1 MKRNCEKWGP
11 LFNSWQTPKII
22 TSISSSCTL
31 SKISLLR
38 MNASFWHDHLVL
50 NEGKKYLYISYVSKV
65 QINFMKSCKL
75 KTYFFYCIKIYLCLD
90 ALLYQT
96 HLSPTNA
103 AANNSQM
110 WHSMPVYLFDIKH
123 STVCCCTYN
132 TGCSIQIWL
141 FWHDNKY
148 LGIALRGG
156 GGGSYGHSNCCCSSS
171 YLLHYAL
178 WNQKKY
184 LTF

>member
-1 MKRNCEKWGP
+1 MREKNTYIYPMWAKYKSTSWN
-11 LFNSWQTPKII
+11 LANSKLVCLPKLI
-22 TSISSSCTL
+22 
-31 SKISLLR
+31 
-38 MNASFWHDHLVL
+38 
-50 NEGKKYLYISYVSKV
+50 
-65 QINFMKSCKL
+65 
-75 KTYFFYCIKIYLCLD
+75 FFYCIKIYLCLD

>member
-1 MKRNCEKWGP
+1 MHRFDMTASTKWEKNILCEWAKYKSTLWN
-11 LFNSWQTPKII
+11 LANSK
-22 TSISSSCTL
+22 
-31 SKISLLR
+31 LLY
-38 MNASFWHDHLVL
+38 L
-50 NEGKKYLYISYVSKV
+50 NL
-65 QINFMKSCKL
+65 
-75 KTYFFYCIKIYLCLD
+75 FFYCIKIYD

-148 LGIALRGG
+148 LGISLRGG

-178 WNQKKY
+178 
-184 LTF
+184 